1 MRQLRLGHGAH
12 LQTRRPGCRRRRRQ
26 RSGRVKEGQ
35 QQLQQS
41 RVRRQRRAAA
51 AGLPRLRRETGR
63 QPEPRPERFAE
74 QPLPEGE
81 REHGRGGGRVGA
93 GPQAQ
98 RHVHGDDTADVAEC
112 GDQLCGVGRGVL
124 AERGVRDVGA
134 RAGFRVA
141 EDPEGA
147 ARRRAWGEG
156 SGVDG
161 AAEEC
166 GGDEQ

>member
-1 MRQLRLGHGAH
+1 M
-12 LQTRRPGCRRRRRQ
+12 
-26 RSGRVKEGQ
+26 
-35 QQLQQS
+35 
-41 RVRRQRRAAA
+41 A
-51 AGLPRLRRETGR
+51 AGLTRLRRETGR
-63 QPEPRPERFAE
+63 QREPRAERFTE
-74 QPLPEGE
+74 QPLAHGE
-81 REHGRGGGRVGA
+81 REHGRGVERVGA

-98 RHVHGDDTADVAEC
+98 RHAHGDDTADVAER
-112 GDQLCGVGRGVL
+112 GDQLCGVGRGVPT
-124 AERGVRDVGA
+124 ERSVGDVGA

-147 ARRRAWGEG
+147 AWWRAWGQG